1 MQDKTIQFNINSDS
15 TDTAGIRALAKANKI
30 ANKYD
35 ISDMSSDEINEEIA
49 ESRKS
54 LDWYYFVIC
63 RRETLQLIFVCKNKS
78 ENPIREISTLYY
90 RRFLFT
96 DFSS

>member
-1 MQDKTIQFNINSDS
+1 MQDKTIQFNMNSDG
-15 TDTAGIRALAKANKI
+15 TDTAVIRALAKTSKI
-30 ANKYD
+30 AKKYN
-35 ISDMSSDEINEEIA
+35 IPDMSTDEINEEIV

>member
-1 MQDKTIQFNINSDS
+1 MKDKTIQFNINSDS

-54 LDWYYFVIC
+54 LD
-63 RRETLQLIFVCKNKS
+63 
-78 ENPIREISTLYY
+78 
-90 RRFLFT
+90 
-96 DFSS
+96 

>member
-1 MQDKTIQFNINSDS
+1 MTNTPIQFNINSDG
-15 TDTAGIRALAKANKI
+15 TDTAGIRALAKASKI

-54 LDWYYFVIC
+54 LD
-63 RRETLQLIFVCKNKS
+63 
-78 ENPIREISTLYY
+78 
-90 RRFLFT
+90 
-96 DFSS
+96 